1 DVTGIGEVFLQV
13 GDIGIIRTNT
23 VGNPGATWDD
33 VYLGFG
39 DENAG
44 LMGNSFDRGS
54 PIAEA
59 TIVVP
64 EPAGLLL
71 LGLAG
76 LAIRRR

>member
-1 DVTGIGEVFLQV
+1 
-13 GDIGIIRTNT
+13 
-23 VGNPGATWDD
+23 
-33 VYLGFG
+33 
-39 DENAG
+39 
-44 LMGNSFDRGS
+44 MGNNVGMGS